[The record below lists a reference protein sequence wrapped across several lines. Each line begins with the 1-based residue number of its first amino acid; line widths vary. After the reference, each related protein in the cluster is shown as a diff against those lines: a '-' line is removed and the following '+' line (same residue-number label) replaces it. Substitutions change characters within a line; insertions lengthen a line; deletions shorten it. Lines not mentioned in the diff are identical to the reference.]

1 MDARM
6 VSFWGCA
13 SNPYANPEM
22 ANNGGGYSQPSGGML
37 VAIENGDYLTVTV
50 DDMSCGDFGS
60 RIGWDITSTDGR
72 SWGGCYGNMNDAQID
87 NVWTEES
94 LDSVSGVYGIDAR
107 AMLLDAIHAVH
118 IAA

>member
-1 MDARM
+1 ML
-6 VSFWGCA
+6 
-13 SNPYANPEM
+13 
-22 ANNGGGYSQPSGGML
+22 PSK
-37 VAIENGDYLTVTV
+37 DYLTVTV

-60 RIGWDITSTDGR
+60 RIGWDIYSSDGR
-72 SWGGCYGNMNDAQID
+72 RWGGCYGTMDDAMVD
-87 NVWTEES
+87 NEWTEES